1 MNLWANVDL
10 HRYTTKALMC
20 TLEIHIQGCLE
31 MSLFYFLST
40 LLHSLNYV
48 RVWYEKIMTKIC
60 PGCRKEDLL
69 CQYQNISWLHFECRG
84 SSNVSFDETMSFF
97 ASFLTSWRRL
107 MTHLHLRYVT
117 LFDHTIHLKYVTKKI
132 WQCKSTF
139 RLSGQTTIW
148 LHGIPKGHFPVYA
161 QISSSQSAW
170 VSTFRLGQS
179 HTSNSLY
186 NVITNKSYVLS
197 YWGLE
202 GWSFF
207 QYEVNEVSGVNLP
220 TLKNSMKL

>member
-1 MNLWANVDL
+1 MRKLWQKYVPVVVRRIYSVNIKIFLGYILSAEG
-10 HRYTTKALMC
+10 HQMFPLMKRC
-20 TLEIHIQGCLE
+20 H
-31 MSLFYFLST
+31 
-40 LLHSLNYV
+40 
-48 RVWYEKIMTKIC
+48 
-60 PGCRKEDLL
+60 
-69 CQYQNISWLHFECRG
+69 
-84 SSNVSFDETMSFF
+84 F

-107 MTHLHLRYVT
+107 MTLLHLRYVT